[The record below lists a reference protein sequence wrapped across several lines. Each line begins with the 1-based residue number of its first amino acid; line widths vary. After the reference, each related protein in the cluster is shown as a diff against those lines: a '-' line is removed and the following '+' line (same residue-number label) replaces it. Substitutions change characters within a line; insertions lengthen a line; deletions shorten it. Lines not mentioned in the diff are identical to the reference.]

1 MHDSSRVSES
11 VREHQMAKLGVCEGG
26 VAFHRPM
33 TKRKEEEKEDR
44 RRVRSG
50 TYERA

>member
-1 MHDSSRVSES
+1 MD
-11 VREHQMAKLGVCEGG
+11 KLRVCEEG
-26 VAFHRPM
+26 VGFHRPM

-50 TYERA
+50 TYEQA

>member
-1 MHDSSRVSES
+1 MD
-11 VREHQMAKLGVCEGG
+11 KLGVCEGG

-33 TKRKEEEKEDR
+33 TKRKEEKREDR

-50 TYERA
+50 TYEQA